1 MLPRVKIYFQNGTIG
16 SSTPSDDAVVGLVAT
31 GVAVTD
37 KFVLG
42 TSYLVTSLEGLTALG
57 ITSAV
62 NDANALIYKTVSE
75 FYKEAPQGTKLWIY
89 GVADTV
95 LLSDMVDTTKVH
107 GKGILNAAN
116 GAINFLMLA
125 KKNATGFTPTI
136 TAGLEADVALAI
148 TNAQALGEW
157 AATAKYAPIFTIVP
171 GRHYGGTASA
181 LTDLTAADNNRV
193 CVMIGDSA
201 SGSLDAAVGL
211 LAGRIAAIPVQ
222 RSVARVKTGAIKVPS
237 LYIGSVI
244 PEMGDS
250 DIINDKGYITFRNFV
265 GKAGY
270 YFTDDKMATASTDDY
285 ALIPRRRTIDKAYR
299 IGYVTMVNELSD
311 EVAVTDAGKI
321 SAPIAKSI
329 QNAVETAIENGM
341 VGNLGVDPGN
351 AKDTG
356 VECYIDVNQNIVS
369 SSTLIAALKVKPFGY
384 AKYIDVYLGFKTS
397 TTT

>member
-16 SSTPSDDAVVGLVAT
+16 STTPSDDAVVGLVAS
-31 GVAVTD
+31 GVAVAG

-42 TSYLVTSLEGLTALG
+42 TSYLITSLEGLTALG

-62 NDANALIYKTVSE
+62 NDANANIYKTVKQ
-75 FYKEAPQGTKLWIY
+75 FYTEAPQGTKVWILAA
-89 GVADTV
+89 VNTV
-95 LLSDMVDTTKVH
+95 SLSDLVDVTKAYA
-107 GKGILNAAN
+107 KNLINAAN
-116 GAINFLMLA
+116 GAINFLMVA
-125 KKNATGFTPTI
+125 KTDAVGYVPVI
-136 TAGLEADVALAI
+136 TAGIDADVALAA

-157 AATAKYAPIFTIVP
+157 AATTKFAPLFTILP
-171 GRHYGGTASA
+171 GRHYTGTASA
-181 LTDLTAADNNRV
+181 LTDLTTGANNRV
-193 CVMIGDSA
+193 CILIGDSVTGSKDA
-201 SGSLDAAVGL
+201 SVGL

-222 RSVARVKTGAIKVPS
+222 RSVARVKTGAIKVTG

-244 PEMGDS
+244 PEMGDA
-250 DIINDKGYITFRNFV
+250 DIINDKGFITFRNFV

-270 YFTDDKMATASTDDY
+270 YFTDDKMATSGTDDY

-311 EVAVTDAGKI
+311 EVAVTDAGAI

-341 VGNLGVDPGN
+341 VGNLGVDPGD

-356 VECYIDVNQNIVS
+356 VQCYIDVNQNIVS
-369 SSTLIAALKVKPFGY
+369 TSTLIAALKVKPFGY
-384 AKYIDVYLGFKTS
+384 AKYIDVYLGFKT

>member
-16 SSTPSDDAVVGLVAT
+16 STTPSDDAVVGLVAS
-31 GVAVTD
+31 GVAVAG

-42 TSYLVTSLEGLTALG
+42 TSYLITSLEGLTALG

-62 NDANALIYKTVSE
+62 NDANANIYKTVKQ
-75 FYKEAPQGTKLWIY
+75 FYTEAPQGTKVWILAA
-89 GVADTV
+89 ADTV
-95 LLSDMVDTTKVH
+95 SLSDMVDVTKAYA
-107 GKGILNAAN
+107 KNLINAAN
-116 GAINFLMLA
+116 GAINFLMVA
-125 KKNATGFTPTI
+125 KTDAVDYVPVI
-136 TAGLEADVALAI
+136 TAGLDADVALAA

-157 AATAKYAPIFTIVP
+157 AATTKFAPLFTILP
-171 GRHYGGTASA
+171 GRHYAGTASA
-181 LTDLTAADNNRV
+181 LTDLTTGANNRV
-193 CVMIGDSA
+193 CILIGDSV
-201 SGSLDAAVGL
+201 SGSKDASVGL

-222 RSVARVKTGAIKVPS
+222 RSVARVKTGAIKVTG

-244 PEMGDS
+244 PEMGDA
-250 DIINDKGYITFRNFV
+250 DIINDKGFITFRNFV

-270 YFTDDKMATASTDDY
+270 YFTDDKMATSGTDDY

-311 EVAVTDAGKI
+311 EVAVTDAGAI

-356 VECYIDVNQNIVS
+356 VQCYIDVNQNIVS
-369 SSTLIAALKVKPFGY
+369 TSTLIAALKVKPFGY
-384 AKYIDVYLGFKTS
+384 AKYIDVYLGFKT